1 LLNYQIKK
9 HNKPNHG
16 FFLIQHKLEDEE
28 LRIINEK
35 RMKKLQQVI
44 KDKELLKNIKEPLN
58 LDDTTFFQTIN
69 KFPLILVD
77 FWAPWCGPCRMMAP
91 IIDQSG
97 KDYQGKL
104 PVGKLNVDEN
114 PLVARQLAISS
125 IPTLILFKK
134 GKAVNKIIGSVSK
147 NRIDEMVKMHLE

>member
-1 LLNYQIKK
+1 VNYQIKK

-16 FFLIQHKLEDEE
+16 FFVIQHKLEDEE

-35 RMKKLQQVI
+35 RMKKLQQEI
-44 KDKELLKNIKEPLN
+44 KDKEYLKNIKEPLN
-58 LDDTTFFQTIN
+58 LDDTTFYQTIN

-104 PVGKLNVDEN
+104 LVGKLNVDEN

-125 IPTLILFKK
+125 IPTLILFKR
-134 GKAVNKIIGSVSK
+134 GKAVSNIVGSVSK
-147 NRIDEMVKMHLE
+147 NRIGEMVKMHLE

>member
-1 LLNYQIKK
+1 MNYQIKK

-28 LRIINEK
+28 LRIINEE